1 MLRACG
7 RSPLF
12 PGEFAACL
20 RRLVGR
26 SARSASRVSNS
37 LSLSS
42 FIAHCGDVTMMGNIV
57 GTRASANAIGG
68 GGVLSSKFCTGRRRR
83 SPQSAARSS
92 YESEQIARA
101 AEGGGGGLAPR
112 GTDTLA
118 TAARIVMPP
127 AGASDVGKTTLIRSM
142 LHQFE
147 EERSAASAE
156 ACLVGSHVYHLLR
169 DVLRAMSA
177 AGLEF
182 SSPDLKRHASGLTKL
197 NQFDTHA
204 EQYATPRLRF
214 DHPLFLPC
222 ADFIRRIA
230 CITCLRVP
238 LSPRR
243 VRHGPE
249 LSRILSDP
257 AITALLEAGDVDG
270 RGVGLSSSLSSSLRH
285 SHVNLPRHTKWF
297 LLESRERILSDG
309 YLPLRNDLL
318 RLRVRTTGLA
328 RHEMR
333 KLNRSFEVYDLGGM
347 RAERRK
353 WVNVIGHADCALFVA
368 SVSEACIQGGASL
381 CTMHLSQP
389 SPFPPPLPHLLSR
402 HSAPSGT
409 VPSRRTPPQ
418 TAWPETRTYA
428 HLPCRSWLH

>member
-1 MLRACG
+1 
-7 RSPLF
+7 
-12 PGEFAACL
+12 
-20 RRLVGR
+20 
-26 SARSASRVSNS
+26 
-37 LSLSS
+37 
-42 FIAHCGDVTMMGNIV
+42 MGNIV

-68 GGVLSSKFCTGRRRR
+68 GGGSRPSSRAGGA
-83 SPQSAARSS
+83 SSSSQSAAQSS
-92 YESEQIARA
+92 YESEQIRA
-101 AEGGGGGLAPR
+101 LRRAEEEGLRREAPIR
-112 GTDTLA
+112 SPRRRASLCLL
-118 TAARIVMPP
+118 
-127 AGASDVGKTTLIRSM
+127 GASDVGKTTLIRSM

-147 EERSAASAE
+147 GERSAASAE

-204 EQYATPRLRF
+204 EQYATPHASRF
-214 DHPLFLPC
+214 RSSLSPFYSPC

-230 CITCLRVP
+230 CITCLRGP

-257 AITALLEAGDVDG
+257 AITALLEADDVDG
-270 RGVGLSSSLSSSLRH
+270 RGVGLSSSISSSLRH

-347 RAERRK
+347 RAEWRK
-353 WVNVIGHADCALFVA
+353 WVNVIGHADCVLFVA
-368 SVSEACIQGGASL
+368 SVRASVHPPSGASL
-381 CTMHLSQP
+381 CHTHLSQP
-389 SPFPPPLPHLLSR
+389 SPSHLLSPLSLS

-409 VPSRRTPPQ
+409 VPSPRTPPQ
-418 TAWPETRTYA
+418 TAWPRVWTYT